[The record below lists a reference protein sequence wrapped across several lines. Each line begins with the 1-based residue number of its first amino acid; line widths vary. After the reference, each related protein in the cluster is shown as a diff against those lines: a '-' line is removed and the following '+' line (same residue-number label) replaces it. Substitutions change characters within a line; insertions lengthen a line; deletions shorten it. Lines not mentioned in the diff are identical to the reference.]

1 MKTNEWMALIA
12 TSFLMSALCLST
24 TVQTKKKRNIKKQ
37 GHTLHQCR
45 TCPCVEIYAFSS
57 DKVKAEE

>member
-12 TSFLMSALCLST
+12 TSFLMFAICLSA
-24 TVQTKKKRNIKKQ
+24 TVQTNKKWNIKKQ

-45 TCPCVEIYAFSS
+45 TCPCV
-57 DKVKAEE
+57 